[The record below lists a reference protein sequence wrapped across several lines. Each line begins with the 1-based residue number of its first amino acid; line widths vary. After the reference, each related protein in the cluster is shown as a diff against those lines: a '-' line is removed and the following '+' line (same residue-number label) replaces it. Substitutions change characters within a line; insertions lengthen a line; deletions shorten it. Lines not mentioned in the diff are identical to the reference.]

1 MSHKVK
7 AVVDRFED
15 SKAVL
20 LLGDEES
27 QAVWPRAFLPEGT
40 AEGSILMVT
49 LAVDAAAT
57 RLARGQA
64 EDLLRQVLRQNE
76 PKSEK

>member
-1 MSHKVK
+1 MAYKVK

-15 SKAVL
+15 DKAVL
-20 LLGDEES
+20 LLGNEEN
-27 QAVWPRAFLPEGT
+27 QAVWPRAFLPEKT

-49 LAVDAAAT
+49 LAVDATAT
-57 RLARGQA
+57 QLARGQA

-76 PKSEK
+76 P